1 VYLRTALRVILFLGR
16 EENSLLKKH
25 LNYINGRWS
34 EPKSEASLER
44 EDPATG
50 EPIGTFPDSGPAD
63 AADAVSA
70 AAAAYDAWRF
80 TPAPRRAEILFRAAE
95 MMAARKEELSRDV
108 TVEMG
113 KVLKEAR
120 GDVQEGID
128 MTYYVAGEGR
138 RMWGQTTPSELPNK
152 FNMTVRQPHGI
163 VAAITPWNFP
173 VAIPCWKLMPALVTG
188 NSVVFKPSPFSPL
201 SAANLVRIL
210 EEAGLPPGVVNLV
223 FGGDQTGAGLVE
235 EPRVSM
241 VSFTGSLEVGREIAA
256 YCGRHN
262 KRLHLEM
269 GGKNAIIVLDDAD
282 LDLAIEGA
290 VWSAF
295 GTSGQR
301 CTAASR
307 MIVQERVAPQFTDA
321 LVGRAQALRLG
332 NGLEETTEV
341 GPLVNQPALEKVER
355 YMDIGRDEGAAVAC
369 GGSHATGDGLDRG
382 YFFQPT
388 VFTDVRPQ
396 MRVAQE
402 EIFGPVTDII
412 TCSDLE
418 EAVEIN
424 NGVQFGLSSAI
435 FTKDMSKA
443 FKAMERITSGIV
455 YINAGTI
462 GAEVHLPFG
471 GTRGTGNGHREA
483 GQAAL
488 DSYSEWKTVYIDY
501 SGRLQK
507 AQIDRPDD

>member
-1 VYLRTALRVILFLGR
+1 MPEAFA
-16 EENSLLKKH
+16 
-25 LNYINGRWS
+25 NYINGHWV
-34 EPKSEASLER
+34 EPKTDNRHQR
-44 EDPATG
+44 ENPGNTD
-50 EPIGTFPDSGPAD
+50 EIVCSFPDSGAQD
-63 AADAVSA
+63 VADAVEA
-70 AAAAYDAWRF
+70 AAEAFESWRF
-80 TPAPRRAEILFRAAE
+80 VPAPRRAEVLFRAAE
-95 MMAARKEELSRDV
+95 IMAARKEDLARDV
-108 TVEMG
+108 TTEMG

-138 RMWGQTTPSELPNK
+138 RMWGQTTPSELPDK
-152 FNMTVRQPHGI
+152 FNMSVRQPHGV

-173 VAIPCWKLMPALVTG
+173 IAIPCWKLMPALVTG
-188 NSVVFKPSPFSPL
+188 NTVVFKPSPFSPL
-201 SAANLVRIL
+201 SAHNLVGIL

-223 FGGDQTGAGLVE
+223 FGGNEAGAALVE
-235 EPRVSM
+235 DPRVVM
-241 VSFTGSLEVGREIAA
+241 VSFTGSLEVGREIGT
-256 YCGRHN
+256 YCGRNN
-262 KRLHLEM
+262 KRVHLEM
-269 GGKNAIIVLDDAD
+269 GGKNAILILDDAD
-282 LDLAIEGA
+282 LELAVEGA

-307 MIVQERVAPQFTDA
+307 MIVQSGIAPAFTDE
-321 LVGRAQALRLG
+321 LVRRAQALRLG
-332 NGLEETTEV
+332 DGLDATTDM
-341 GPLVNQPALEKVER
+341 GPVVNMQALGKIGR
-355 YMDIGRDEGAAVAC
+355 YMEIGSDEGAAIAC
-369 GGSHATGDGLDRG
+369 GGMRASGDGLDNG

-388 VFTDVRPQ
+388 VFTNVRPA
-396 MRVAQE
+396 MRIAQD

-412 TCSDLE
+412 RCGDLE
-418 EAVEIN
+418 QAIAIN
-424 NGVQFGLSSAI
+424 NGVQYGLSSAI
-435 FTKDMSKA
+435 YTRDISKA
-443 FKAMERITSGIV
+443 FKAMERMTTGIV

-507 AQIDRPDD
+507 AQIDRPEGDRG

>member
-1 VYLRTALRVILFLGR
+1 MWSNHVPETYQ
-16 EENSLLKKH
+16 
-25 LNYINGRWS
+25 NYINGRWI
-34 EPKSEASLER
+34 EPKSEVWLER
-44 EDPATG
+44 ENPATG
-50 EPIGTFPDSGPAD
+50 ETICSFPDSGPND
-63 AADAVSA
+63 VA
-70 AAAAYDAWRF
+70 AAVEAAAKAYRTWRF
-80 TPAPRRAEILFRAAE
+80 VPAPRRAEILFRAAE
-95 MMAARKEELSRDV
+95 IMAARKEQLSRDV
-108 TVEMG
+108 TIEMG

-120 GDVQEGID
+120 GDVQEGVD

-152 FNMTVRQPHGI
+152 FNMTVRQPHGVI
-163 VAAITPWNFP
+163 AAITPWNFP

-188 NSVVFKPSPFSPL
+188 NTAVFKPSPFSPL
-201 SAANLVRIL
+201 SAVNVVRIL

-223 FGGDQTGAGLVE
+223 FGGDQTGAAIVE
-235 EPRVSM
+235 EPRVAM

-256 YCGRHN
+256 YCGRYN

-290 VWSAF
+290 IWSAF

-307 MIVQERVAPQFTDA
+307 MIVHEGVASTFTDQLA
-321 LVGRAQALRLG
+321 GRARALRLG
-332 NGLEETTEV
+332 NGLEATTDV
-341 GPLVNQPALEKVER
+341 GPVVNWPALDKIER
-355 YMDIGRDEGAAVAC
+355 YMEIGRDEGAAVAC
-369 GGSHATGDGLDRG
+369 GGARASGDGLDKG

-396 MRVAQE
+396 MRIAQE
-402 EIFGPVTDII
+402 EIFGPVTDVIK
-412 TCSDLE
+412 CSDLE
-418 EAVEIN
+418 KAVEIN
-424 NGVQFGLSSAI
+424 NGVPYGLSSSVYTRDI
-435 FTKDMSKA
+435 SKA
-443 FKAMERITSGIV
+443 FKAMERMNSGIV

-507 AQIDRPDD
+507 AQIDRPEDQG